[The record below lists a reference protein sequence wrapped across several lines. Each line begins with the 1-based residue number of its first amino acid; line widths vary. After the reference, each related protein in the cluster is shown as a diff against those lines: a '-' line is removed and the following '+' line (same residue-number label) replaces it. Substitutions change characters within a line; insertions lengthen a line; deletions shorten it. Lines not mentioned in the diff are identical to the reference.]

1 MDLPSKLG
9 PDTGGDLLTE
19 SSSKA
24 VDALKD
30 AATAAI
36 DSAVQAYNPDT
47 TKSFKACLFIRFW
60 K

>member
-24 VDALKD
+24 VD

-60 K
+60 R